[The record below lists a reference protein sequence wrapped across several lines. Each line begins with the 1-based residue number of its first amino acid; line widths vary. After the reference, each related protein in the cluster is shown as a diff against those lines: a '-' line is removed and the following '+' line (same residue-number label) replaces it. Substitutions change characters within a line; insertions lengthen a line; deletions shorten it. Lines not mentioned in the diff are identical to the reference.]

1 MNFVHLVDHVESLI
15 RKISWKNSSNY
26 TLNNKLTLKATN
38 ILISGATGMIGKH
51 LIPSLEAKG
60 HNVIILTRNPINDH
74 DIKWDPQ
81 SDSIYLSKSQQPDAV
96 IHLAGESI
104 MSRRWSK
111 SQKEKISKSREKGTR
126 LLSETIA
133 KLPVP
138 PKVLISASG
147 INYYDQDSNESHTED
162 SSPGR
167 RFLST
172 VCKCWEE
179 ATNPALEANIRV
191 CIMRI
196 GVVLTPTGGILK
208 KMLPFMKLGLGGR
221 IGSGLQKMSW
231 ISIDDLV
238 GMINEALS
246 DDRWKGPINAVA
258 DEPVTNKEFTNAL
271 AKLLNRPA
279 PLPAPKFLIKFL
291 FGEMAE
297 ETLLADLPVYSKRI
311 PELGYKLTY
320 PSLHKALTHLI
331 K

>member
-1 MNFVHLVDHVESLI
+1 MGKSQQLYI
-15 RKISWKNSSNY
+15 
-26 TLNNKLTLKATN
+26 TNKLTLKAKN
-38 ILISGATGMIGKH
+38 ILISGATGMVGKH
-51 LIPSLEAKG
+51 LIPYLETKG
-60 HNVIILTRNPINDH
+60 HKVIRLTRNPIDDQ
-74 DIKWDPQ
+74 DIKWNPQ
-81 SDSIYLSKSQQPDAV
+81 SDSIDLSKSQQLDAV
-96 IHLAGESI
+96 IHLAGENI
-104 MSRRWSK
+104 TNRRWSK
-111 SQKEKISKSREKGTR
+111 SQKEKISKSRERGTR
-126 LLSETIA
+126 LLSESIA

-162 SSPGR
+162 SPPGK

-172 VCKCWEE
+172 VCKRWEE

-196 GVVLTPTGGILK
+196 GVVLTPAGGALK

-221 IGSGLQKMSW
+221 IGSGLQRMSW

-246 DDRWKGPINAVA
+246 DDRWNGPINAVA

-279 PLPAPKFLIKFL
+279 LLPAPEILIKL
-291 FGEMAE
+291 IFGEMAE
-297 ETLLADLPVYSKRI
+297 ETLLADLSVYSKRI
-311 PELGYKLTY
+311 PELGYKLTH

>member
-1 MNFVHLVDHVESLI
+1 MGKSQQLYI
-15 RKISWKNSSNY
+15 
-26 TLNNKLTLKATN
+26 TNKLTLKAKN
-38 ILISGATGMIGKH
+38 ILISGATGMVGKH
-51 LIPSLEAKG
+51 LIPYLETKG
-60 HNVIILTRNPINDH
+60 HKVIRLTRNPIDDQ
-74 DIKWDPQ
+74 DIKWNPQ
-81 SDSIYLSKSQQPDAV
+81 SDSIDLSKSQQLDAV
-96 IHLAGESI
+96 IHLAGENI
-104 MSRRWSK
+104 TNRRWSK
-111 SQKEKISKSREKGTR
+111 SQKEKISKSRERGTR
-126 LLSETIA
+126 LLSESIA

-162 SSPGR
+162 SPPGK

-172 VCKCWEE
+172 VCKRWEE

-196 GVVLTPTGGILK
+196 GVVLTPAGGALK
-208 KMLPFMKLGLGGR
+208 KMLPLMKLGLGGR
-221 IGSGLQKMSW
+221 IGSGLQRMSW

-246 DDRWKGPINAVA
+246 DDRWNGPINAVA

-279 PLPAPKFLIKFL
+279 LLPAPEILIKL
-291 FGEMAE
+291 IFGEMAE
-297 ETLLADLPVYSKRI
+297 ETLLADLSVYSKRI
-311 PELGYKLTY
+311 PELGYKLTH

>member
-1 MNFVHLVDHVESLI
+1 MGKSQQLYI
-15 RKISWKNSSNY
+15 
-26 TLNNKLTLKATN
+26 TNKLTLKAKN
-38 ILISGATGMIGKH
+38 ILISGATGMVGKH
-51 LIPSLEAKG
+51 LIPYLETKG
-60 HNVIILTRNPINDH
+60 HKVIRLTRNPIDDQ
-74 DIKWDPQ
+74 DIKWNPQ
-81 SDSIYLSKSQQPDAV
+81 SDSIDLSKSQQLDAV
-96 IHLAGESI
+96 IHLAGENI
-104 MSRRWSK
+104 TNRRWSK
-111 SQKEKISKSREKGTR
+111 SQKEKISKSRERGTR
-126 LLSETIA
+126 LLSESIA

-162 SSPGR
+162 SPPGK

-172 VCKCWEE
+172 VCKRWEE

-196 GVVLTPTGGILK
+196 GVVLTPAGGALK
-208 KMLPFMKLGLGGR
+208 KMLPLMKLGLGGR
-221 IGSGLQKMSW
+221 IGSGLQRMSW

-246 DDRWKGPINAVA
+246 DNRWNGPINAVT

-271 AKLLNRPA
+271 AKLLNRSA
-279 PLPAPKFLIKFL
+279 LLPAPEILIKL
-291 FGEMAE
+291 IFGEMAE
-297 ETLLADLPVYSKRI
+297 ETLLADLSVYSKRI
-311 PELGYKLTY
+311 PELGYKLTH